1 MSNFSMDAM
10 DNMQFDVLREIGN
23 IGAGN
28 AMTALSQLLNK
39 KIDMGV
45 PKVELIELKNLPDA
59 VGGADAIVVG
69 ILLTLSNDVEGM
81 IMFIVSQETARKTAD
96 VLLGQPIDPDAPLTE
111 MEISALQEIGNIITG
126 AYMSALS
133 MLTHLNVNLS
143 IPYMAVDMAGAV
155 LSVPAIEFGKVGDQA
170 LLIQSEFGGED
181 DGMEGYFILIPTEES
196 SGKILSSLGL

>member
-1 MSNFSMDAM
+1 MSNFSMDTM

-28 AMTALSQLLNK
+28 AMTALSQMLNM
-39 KIDMGV
+39 KIDMEV
-45 PKVELIELKNLPDA
+45 PKVELIDLKNLPDA

-69 ILLTLSNDVEGM
+69 ILLTLSRDVEGM
-81 IMFIVSQETARKTAD
+81 IMFIVSEETARKTAD
-96 VLLGQPIDPDAPLTE
+96 LLLQQPVSPDTPLTD
-111 MEISALQEIGNIITG
+111 METSALQEIGNIITS

-133 MLTHLNVNLS
+133 MLTHLS
-143 IPYMAVDMAGAV
+143 INISVPYMSVDMAGAI

-170 LLIQSEFGGED
+170 LLIQSEFGEKD
-181 DGMEGYFILIPTEES
+181 DGMAGYFILIPTEES